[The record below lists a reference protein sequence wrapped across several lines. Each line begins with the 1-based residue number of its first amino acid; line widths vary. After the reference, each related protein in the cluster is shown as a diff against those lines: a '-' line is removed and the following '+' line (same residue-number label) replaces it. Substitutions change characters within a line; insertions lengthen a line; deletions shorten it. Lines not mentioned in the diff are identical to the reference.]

1 MGMMR
6 RQLKIAPVL
15 AGVGRLTFPGFC
27 GDVDYEISG
36 PLNGLRPGGPALR
49 GLFRT
54 TPEDAL
60 VIFGAIRANLLLEDG
75 RACRVTMLGHT
86 AGAGVAYFEICR

>member
-6 RQLKIAPVL
+6 RQLKVAPVL
-15 AGVGRLTFPGFC
+15 AGVGRLTFPGYA
-27 GDVDYEISG
+27 DDIAYEISG

-54 TPEDAL
+54 TPDQAQ

>member
-1 MGMMR
+1 MMR
-6 RQLKIAPVL
+6 RQLKVAPVL
-15 AGVGRLTFPGFC
+15 AGVGRLTFPGFAA
-27 GDVDYEISG
+27 DVDYEISG

-54 TPEDAL
+54 SVEDAQL
-60 VIFGAIRANLLLEDG
+60 IFGAIRANLLLEDG

-86 AGAGVAYFEICR
+86 TGAGVAYFEICR

>member
-6 RQLKIAPVL
+6 RQLKVAPVL
-15 AGVGRLTFPGFC
+15 AGVGRLTFPGYAA
-27 GDVDYEISG
+27 DIDYEISG
-36 PLNGLRPGGPALR
+36 PLNGLRPGGPSLR

-54 TPEDAL
+54 TPQDAEL
-60 VIFGAIRANLLLEDG
+60 IFAAIRANLKLEDG

-86 AGAGVAYFEICR
+86 AGAEVAYFEICR

>member
-6 RQLKIAPVL
+6 RQLKVAPVL
-15 AGVGRLTFPGFC
+15 AGVGRLTFPGFA

-36 PLNGLRPGGPALR
+36 PLNGLRPGGPSLR

-54 TPEDAL
+54 SAQDAQI
-60 VIFGAIRANLLLEDG
+60 IFAAIRASLRLEDG
-75 RACRVTMLGHT
+75 RECRVTMLGHT
-86 AGAGVAYFEICR
+86 AGADVSYFEICR

>member
-1 MGMMR
+1 M
-6 RQLKIAPVL
+6 
-15 AGVGRLTFPGFC
+15 
-27 GDVDYEISG
+27 
-36 PLNGLRPGGPALR
+36 
-49 GLFRT
+49 
-54 TPEDAL
+54 